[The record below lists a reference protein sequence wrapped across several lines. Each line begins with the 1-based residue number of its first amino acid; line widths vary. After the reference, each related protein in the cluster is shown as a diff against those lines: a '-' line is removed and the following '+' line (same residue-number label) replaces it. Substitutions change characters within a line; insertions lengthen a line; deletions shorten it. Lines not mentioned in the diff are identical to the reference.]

1 MSSYFPRV
9 HWSWATSGVQT
20 QGGEKEQ
27 LWKNNF
33 RVNTFWSV
41 SVWEIWKLIFVFF
54 SGKKWKALTPSERA
68 PCVQEAEK
76 LRLKHMQVRETF
88 KKNIH
93 LLKLGLRAP
102 SFIKMTN
109 KNQVFLSTVSR
120 STSKSCPFGRRRRGR
135 RGARIATNAL
145 RRRCRSL

>member
-41 SVWEIWKLIFVFF
+41 SVWETWKLIFVFF
-54 SGKKWKALTPSERA
+54 FRKEMESADTKWARA
-68 PCVQEAEK
+68 
-76 LRLKHMQVRETF
+76 
-88 KKNIH
+88 
-93 LLKLGLRAP
+93 LRAGGGEAAAQAHAGQRNIQ
-102 SFIKMTN
+102 IKMN
-109 KNQVFLSTVSR
+109 I
-120 STSKSCPFGRRRRGR
+120 C
-135 RGARIATNAL
+135 
-145 RRRCRSL
+145 